1 MAKHDFKFLVV
12 NPQSSVSKEAVEI
25 LCRQIKKKPN
35 LVLGLATGTTM
46 KPFYKEL
53 VKHYKRCKLDFSKV
67 KTFNL
72 DEYYGLTAKDKDSF
86 RYFMEEN
93 LFRHV
98 NINRKNIYFL
108 HGDIN
113 NYKKECDDYEKS
125 IKSFGGIDV
134 QVLGIGVNGHI
145 GFNEP
150 GSSFKSRT
158 RRVKL
163 SDKTRK
169 SNSEDFPSLSSVPK
183 YALTVGIGTIMD
195 SRKILLLAVGDK
207 KSWAVKKALS
217 KKISTKVPASI
228 LRRHKDIEFII
239 DSKVA
244 SDIKLLM

>member
-12 NPQSSVSKEAVEI
+12 SSQNAVSKEAVEI

-53 VKHYKRCKLDFSKV
+53 IKHCKRCKLDFSKV

-72 DEYYGLTAKDKDSF
+72 DEYSGLSEGDKHSL
-86 RYFMEEN
+86 RHFMEN
-93 LFRHV
+93 NFFKHV
-98 NINRKNIYFL
+98 NISKKNIYFL
-108 HGDIN
+108 HGDRR
-113 NYKKECDDYEKS
+113 NYRKECSDYEKR
-125 IKSFGGIDV
+125 IKSFGGIDI

-163 SDKTRK
+163 SSKTRK

-239 DSKVA
+239 DSRVA